1 MRLVLVSVFTLIL
14 AAPQARAEPGP
25 VVRYLKSEP
34 ASLFDIGQDRV
45 AYYLQSERDWFEQS
59 LLREYREFIGK
70 DFKEDSL
77 TGTTGIGVGTA
88 VVEYDAPENLISI
101 SSRIYVTY
109 YMDPERIRPMCAK
122 LVDYI
127 REVGGVIYGEIRDG
141 KYSAYA
147 AKFAHLGYENKQQP
161 KDYRQRLDRI
171 FQIKVA
177 VYGSESFR
185 PVLWCQGMLLSD
197 EVTFTE

>member
-1 MRLVLVSVFTLIL
+1 MRFVVVSVFTLML

-25 VVRYLKSEP
+25 VVRYLQSEP
-34 ASLFDIGQDRV
+34 ASLFDVGQDRV
-45 AYYLQSERDWFEQS
+45 ADHLRSEKEWFEQS
-59 LLREYREFIGK
+59 LLREYEKFIGTEFK
-70 DFKEDSL
+70 DDSL

-88 VVEYDAPENLISI
+88 YVEYDAPGNRISI
-101 SSRIYVTY
+101 NSRIYVTD
-109 YMDPERIRPMCAK
+109 YMDPKKIGPMCAK

-127 REVGGVIYGEIRDG
+127 RETGGVIYGNVRDG

-147 AKFAHLGYENKQQP
+147 ARFAHLGYENEQQP

-171 FQIKVA
+171 FQIKVT

-185 PVLWCQGMLLSD
+185 PVAWCQGMLLSD
-197 EVTFTE
+197 EITIVE